1 MSFLDRLRTL
11 IDERRAI
18 REAANAA
25 ADTARAEIAARQ
37 PQPPRRSERRDDQR
51 KHAQEGTR
59 VLVIDDS
66 ATILAALG
74 RMLRQN
80 HYDVL
85 DASDAERGLQLA
97 KAHEP
102 AIIFLDIVM
111 PGMSGFEALRQL
123 RRDPQTSS
131 IPIIMMSGNELAT
144 EQFYVQRIGADD
156 FMKKPFSRGEV
167 FSRIA
172 RLLDEEGLVRR
183 HERA

>member
-18 REAANAA
+18 REAASAA
-25 ADTARAEIAARQ
+25 AETARAEFAARQ
-37 PQPPRRSERRDDQR
+37 PQVRRSERREDQR
-51 KHAQEGTR
+51 KHAQQGTR

-85 DASDAERGLQLA
+85 DAADAERGLQLA
-97 KAHEP
+97 KEHSP

-123 RRDPQTSS
+123 RRDPETSD

-172 RLLDEEGLVRR
+172 RLLNEEGVVRR
-183 HERA
+183 HES